1 METLNLKILEKR
13 ENLNW
18 EYDDEADVLY
28 ISIGEPKPAEG
39 FDIGGG
45 IVARVHP
52 ETKELVG
59 LTIIGLSEKILR
71 EIKL

>member
-1 METLNLKILEKR
+1 
-13 ENLNW
+13 LNW
-18 EYDDEADVLY
+18 EYDDGADALY

-45 IVARVHP
+45 IIARVHP

-59 LTIIGLSEKILR
+59 LTIIGLSKKILR
-71 EIKL
+71 EIKILSEILKEREMQE

>member
-1 METLNLKILEKR
+1 METLKILEKR
-13 ENLNW
+13 KNLNW

-28 ISIGEPKPAEG
+28 ISICEPKPAEG
-39 FDIGGG
+39 FDIGEGL
-45 IVARVHP
+45 IARVHP

-71 EIKL
+71 ELML

>member
-1 METLNLKILEKR
+1 METLNLKILEKK

-39 FDIGGG
+39 FDIGTGV
-45 IVARVHP
+45 IARVDP